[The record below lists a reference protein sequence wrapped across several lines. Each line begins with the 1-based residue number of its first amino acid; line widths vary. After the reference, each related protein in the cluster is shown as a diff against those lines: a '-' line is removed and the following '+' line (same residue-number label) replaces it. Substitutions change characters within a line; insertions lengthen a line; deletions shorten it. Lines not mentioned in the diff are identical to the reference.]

1 MDPLLIRELCLK
13 LLQQFLIYIFLLFLF
28 TAMTIKVLSVGGYD
42 AIVTFPSKP
51 LLYVDDKI
59 SLATSDLEDNSQGGL
74 AKAVFFS
81 YRGLHEILSKAK
93 THLSFGDSG
102 STPTISNAAAEVQ
115 QQQPSSGSRPN
126 PNEIQGQHWRLNSR
140 IISASLGQGRHI
152 ELQDPVTITLRH
164 LVTDPNI
171 LKDPVCV
178 FWDYEV
184 HGWSDSGCH
193 LVDTNQ
199 TFSVCQCDHL
209 TNFALLMRPVKT
221 STFITNVRL
230 DIVAYVVS
238 AVVFLSLLILI
249 FKVSLLSIFYF
260 NLMTMSYQ
268 KSF

>member
-1 MDPLLIRELCLK
+1 
-13 LLQQFLIYIFLLFLF
+13 
-28 TAMTIKVLSVGGYD
+28 MTIKVLSVGGYD

-93 THLSFGDSG
+93 THLSFEDTATTSV
-102 STPTISNAAAEVQ
+102 TEVQ
-115 QQQPSSGSRPN
+115 PSPN
-126 PNEIQGQHWRLNSR
+126 PNEGQGHWRLNSR

-164 LVTDPNI
+164 LVTDPKV

-238 AVVFLSLLILI
+238 SVVFLSLLILI
-249 FKVSLLSIFYF
+249 FKVSLLFFIAWNFLCVRRTIYSQ
-260 NLMTMSYQ
+260 LMQ
-268 KSF
+268 I